1 MKETTKKIVSRRL
14 TKVVALVLMCVICT
28 SGVITVTALSR
39 DITVV
44 DGDKMY
50 ALTTLNANPDAVLD
64 RLGIEVAS
72 NDSVEFNEAAATITI
87 KRAFDVAVMADGKVK
102 TVTMTGGTVADA
114 LKAANVTLKK
124 GDQVIPFAA
133 TALVP
138 DMEIKVARGIE
149 VSVEAD
155 GKTISVKVPATATVQ
170 SAVAAAGL
178 TLGKDDVLSADK
190 TKTVTKGMTIKIDR
204 VAYRETET
212 VQEVP
217 YETTQQ
223 ETGDLDQGDTQVQ
236 TAGENGSRTVV
247 TREKLVNGK
256 VVSSEEIS
264 NTVTKEPVSEVVLVG
279 TRETAPAQAAPSYG
293 AASTSGGVLVDHS
306 GNQIAYTAVYTGSAT
321 AYTAPAGAFTATGR
335 PAQYGNVAV
344 NPNLIP
350 YGSRLYICSPDGSY
364 VYGYAVAADT
374 GGALMS
380 GSALVDVYFD
390 TLGECYGFGRR
401 TLSVYI
407 LA

>member
-1 MKETTKKIVSRRL
+1 MKETTKKIVSKRL

-39 DITVV
+39 DITVL

-50 ALTTLNANPDAVLD
+50 GLTTLNADPDAVLD
-64 RLGIEVAS
+64 RLGIEVAPE
-72 NDSVEFNEAAATITI
+72 DSVEFDEKAATITI
-87 KRAFDVAVMADGKVK
+87 KRAFDVTVEVDGKAK
-102 TVTMTGGTVADA
+102 TVTMTDGTVADA
-114 LKAANVTLKK
+114 LKASNVTLRE

-133 TALVP
+133 TNLVP
-138 DMEIKVARGIE
+138 DLEIKVARGVE
-149 VSVEAD
+149 VTVEAD
-155 GKTISVKVPATATVQ
+155 GKSVKVKVPATATVENAV
-170 SAVAAAGL
+170 SAAQL
-178 TLGKDDVLSADK
+178 TLSKDDVLSVKK
-190 TKTVTKGMTIKIDR
+190 TDTVTEGMTIKIDR

-212 VQEVP
+212 TQEIP
-217 YETTQQ
+217 YETTQE
-223 ETGDLDQGDTQVQ
+223 ETGELDQGDTQVK

-247 TREKLVNGK
+247 TREKLVNGQ

-264 NTVTKEPVSEVVLVG
+264 NTVTKEPVNEVILVG
-279 TRETAPAQAAPSYG
+279 TREVVVTQAPSYS
-293 AASTSGGVLVDHS
+293 AASTSGGVLVDHN

-321 AYTAPAGAFTATGR
+321 AYTAPAGASTATGR

-350 YGSRLYICSPDGSY
+350 YGSQLYICSPDGSY

>member
-1 MKETTKKIVSRRL
+1 MKETTKKIVSKRL

-39 DITVV
+39 DVTVL

-50 ALTTLNANPDAVLD
+50 GLTTLNVNPDAVLD
-64 RLGIEVAS
+64 RLGIEVS
-72 NDSVEFNEAAATITI
+72 PEDSVEFDEAAAKITI
-87 KRAFDVAVMADGKVK
+87 KRAFDVTVEVDGKAE
-102 TVTMTGGTVADA
+102 TLTMTEGTVADA
-114 LKAANVTLKK
+114 LRLSDVALEE
-124 GDQVIPFAA
+124 GDLVIPFAA
-133 TALVP
+133 TSLVP
-138 DMEIKVARGIE
+138 DMEIKVVRGVE
-149 VSVEAD
+149 VTVEAD
-155 GKTISVKVPATATVQ
+155 GKSVKAKVPVTATVED
-170 SAVAAAGL
+170 AVTAAGF
-178 TLGKDDVLSADK
+178 TVGKDDVLNVDK
-190 TKTVTKGMTIKIDR
+190 TETVTAGMSIKLDQ
-204 VAYRETET
+204 VSYRETET
-212 VQEVP
+212 TQEIP
-217 YETTQQ
+217 YETIQ
-223 ETGDLDQGDTQVQ
+223 EETDELDQGETQVK
-236 TAGENGSRTVV
+236 TVGENGSRTIV
-247 TREKLVNGK
+247 TREKLVNGQ
-256 VVSSEEIS
+256 VVETEEIS
-264 NTVTKEPVSEVVLVG
+264 NTVVKEPVNEVVLVG
-279 TRETAPAQAAPSYG
+279 TREVVQAQAAPSYG
-293 AASTSGGVLVDHS
+293 AASTSGGVLIDHD

-321 AYTAPAGAFTATGR
+321 AYTAPAGSSTASGR

-401 TLSVYI
+401 TLNVYI

>member
-1 MKETTKKIVSRRL
+1 MKETTKKIVSKRL

-39 DITVV
+39 DITVL

-50 ALTTLNANPDAVLD
+50 ALTTLNADPDAVLD
-64 RLGIEVAS
+64 RLGIEIAS
-72 NDSVEFNEAAATITI
+72 NDSVEFNNEASTITI
-87 KRAFDVAVMADGKVK
+87 KRAFDVTVQTDTKVK
-102 TVTMTGGTVADA
+102 TVTMTEGTVADA
-114 LKAANVTLKK
+114 LKAANITLKE

-133 TALVP
+133 TDLVP
-138 DMEIKVARGIE
+138 DMEIKVVRGVE
-149 VSVEAD
+149 VAVEAD
-155 GKTISVKVPATATVQ
+155 GKTVSVKVPATATVA
-170 SAVAAAGL
+170 SAIAAAGL
-178 TLGKDDVLSADK
+178 TVGKDDELSADK
-190 TKTVTKGMTIKIDR
+190 TKTVSKGMTIKIDR
-204 VAYRETET
+204 VAYRETES

-236 TAGENGSRTVV
+236 TAGENGSRTIV
-247 TREKLVNGK
+247 TREKLVNGQ
-256 VVSSEEIS
+256 VVSSEEVS
-264 NTVTKEPVSEVVLVG
+264 NTVTKDPVNEVVLAG
-279 TRETAPAQAAPSYG
+279 TREVVTAAAAPSYG
-293 AASTSGGVLVDHS
+293 TASTDNGVLVDAS

-321 AYTAPAGAFTATGR
+321 AYTAPAGASTATGR